1 MVYNRSVTEIL
12 NMPPRSLISWLDEN
26 FVKELP
32 MPETSTEFAQHNHL
46 LGELANTYAY
56 LTSLHSV
63 AQIMVRE
70 AKRQTQDKDYIND
83 CIDRRDVIE
92 SYINVVKMQYTAFS
106 RMITVRKQAD
116 DEMRMM
122 SQT

>member
-1 MVYNRSVTEIL
+1 MAYNRSVTEIL
-12 NMPPRSLISWLDEN
+12 NMPPRSLISWLDES
-26 FVKELP
+26 FVKPLP
-32 MPETSTEFAQHNHL
+32 MPETSTEFAQHNYL

-70 AKRQTQDKDYIND
+70 AKRSTQDKDYIND
-83 CIDRRDVIE
+83 CIDRRDIIE
-92 SYINVVKMQYTAFS
+92 SYINAIKMQYTAFS